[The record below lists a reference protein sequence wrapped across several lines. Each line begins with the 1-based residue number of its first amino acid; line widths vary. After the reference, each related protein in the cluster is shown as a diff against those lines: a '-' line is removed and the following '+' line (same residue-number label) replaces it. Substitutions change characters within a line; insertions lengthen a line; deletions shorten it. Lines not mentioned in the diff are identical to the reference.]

1 MNILWV
7 KLGGLWPLNVGGRLR
22 SFHIL
27 SELSQRHRITVL
39 TTHRPGEN
47 QEELTKHLPHCER
60 VTSFAY
66 SAPKAGT
73 AAFAGLLARSWTSA
87 LPVDLLKWRVP
98 ALRAEVDSIL
108 SSGGVDVCVADFLYA
123 AVNMPSNPSVPVVL
137 FSHNVEHILW
147 KRLADNEKLPWRRAI
162 LEMEWRKMRSSE
174 RSACAQS
181 RLVVAVSPVDAAS
194 LSQNAPGA
202 QIRSMPTGVDTAYFR
217 ANGTPEAPAH
227 LVFSGAMDWYPN
239 EDAMLF
245 FMNDVLPLVRR
256 EIPEVT
262 VTVVGRN
269 PSARFRAAGET
280 AGVRITGTVEDVRS
294 FIDEGALYVVPL
306 RIGGGTRLKIFEA
319 LSMGK
324 TVVSTSIGAEGLPLV
339 PERHYVRAD
348 GAEDFSRAVVSL
360 LRDPARRKLLGET
373 GRDFVQAHYSW
384 QEVARTFETHCEEA
398 LRSL

>member
-1 MNILWV
+1 MRILWV
-7 KLGGLWPLNVGGRLR
+7 KPGGLWPLNVGGRLR

-27 SELSQRHRITVL
+27 SELSRQHQVTVL

-47 QEELTKHLPHCER
+47 HDDLTQHLPHCER
-60 VTSFAY
+60 VTSFEH

-73 AAFAGLLARSWTSA
+73 ASFAGMLARSWTSA

-98 ALRAEVDSIL
+98 ALRAEVESIL
-108 SSGGVDVCVADFLYA
+108 NSGNVDVCVADFLYG
-123 AVNMPSNPSVPVVL
+123 AVNMPSGTSVPVVL

-147 KRLADNEKLPWRRAI
+147 KRLADNENRPWRRAV
-162 LEMEWRKMRSSE
+162 LEVEWRKMRSSE
-174 RSACAQS
+174 RSACARS
-181 RLVVAVSPVDAAS
+181 RMVVAVSSQDAAC
-194 LSQNAPGA
+194 LGENAPGA
-202 QIRSMPTGVDTAYFR
+202 RIRSMPTGVDTHYFR
-217 ANGTPEAPAH
+217 ANGTPEVPAH

-245 FMNDVLPLVRR
+245 FMNEILPLVRH

-262 VTVVGRN
+262 VTVAGRN
-269 PSARFRAAGET
+269 PSARFRAAGDA
-280 AGVRITGTVEDVRS
+280 AGVRITGTVDDVRS
-294 FIDEGALYVVPL
+294 FIDAGAVYVVPL

-324 TVVSTSIGAEGLPLV
+324 AVVSTSIGAEGLPLV
-339 PERHYVRAD
+339 AEQHYVRAD
-348 GAEDFSRAVVSL
+348 GAADFSHAVVSL
-360 LRDPARRKLLGET
+360 LRDPARRRVLGET

-398 LRSL
+398 LRGH